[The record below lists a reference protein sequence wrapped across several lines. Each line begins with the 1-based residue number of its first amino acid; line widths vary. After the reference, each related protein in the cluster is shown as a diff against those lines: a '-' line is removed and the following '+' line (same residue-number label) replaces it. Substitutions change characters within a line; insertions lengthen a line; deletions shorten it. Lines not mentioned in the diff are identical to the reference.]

1 MAGVFTYIAI
11 FGMTLTW
18 IIGWMGISMIIG
30 SFFQLP
36 LKTTCLVG
44 ALLGPLGFMLM
55 VIIGFLENHD
65 KPSTHSAFQ
74 VTPTQE
80 AWDPFL

>member
-1 MAGVFTYIAI
+1 M
-11 FGMTLTW
+11 LT
-18 IIGWMGISMIIG
+18 
-30 SFFQLP
+30 
-36 LKTTCLVG
+36 
-44 ALLGPLGFMLM
+44 